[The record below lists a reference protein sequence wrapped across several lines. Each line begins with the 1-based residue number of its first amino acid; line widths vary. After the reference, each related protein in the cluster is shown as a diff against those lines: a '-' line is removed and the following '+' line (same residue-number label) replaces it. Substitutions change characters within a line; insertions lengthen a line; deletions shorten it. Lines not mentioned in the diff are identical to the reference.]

1 MRMESKSAIKLAR
14 SYGLLRYKV
23 VSSSPAFAGVAF
35 RRSSFRKTARTA
47 ENPTTENFLL
57 PGQEEHRLKPM
68 LLVGGLIGR
77 RLLALH
83 QLDVEAER
91 LQLADEHVERFGNA
105 RLDAR
110 FALDDGLVDFRAAI
124 DVVGLRGQEFLQNV
138 RGAIGFERPDFH
150 FAEPLPAELRL
161 AAQRLLGD
169 ERVRPDGASVDLVVD
184 QVRELEH
191 VDVADGDGLIELFAG
206 HAVEQVD
213 FAGVRQAR
221 DFQQVADFRFARAVE
236 YGRGEGNAFLE
247 AFGIFQQL
255 VVAQL
260 RERLPDCRFGE
271 DFAVPAANR
280 FGFHFLAQQAL
291 QAVAEFPAGP
301 AQVRF
306 ENLSDVHTRRNAER
320 VQNDFHRRAIRE
332 RRHIFFR
339 NDARD
344 DALVTVAAG
353 HFVADGELALHGD
366 VDLDQ
371 LDDARGQFVALLE
384 LFLALLGD
392 LAEHIDLAR
401 GHLLDFFDLF
411 DQERILLVELQ
422 TLQVA
427 RGDLFDQVAREF
439 DALGQQA
446 LVGLFV
452 VQVGLENLAA
462 QQIAQALQAL
472 VGEDADFV
480 RKVPFELEDLRG
492 LDGLV
497 ALVFFSALAGEDLDV
512 HDGAFD
518 TRRAVERSVAHVA
531 GFFAEDGAEEFLFR
545 RQGGFALG
553 RNFAN
558 EDVARLHD
566 RADADDAA
574 FVEVA
579 KERLADVGDVASDFL
594 GAQLRVARFDFIL
607 LDVDGGVVIV
617 LHQLFADED
626 GVFEV
631 VPAPGHEGHQHVAA
645 EAEFPAVRA
654 GTVGEHLRLFHAV
667 AHASKWLLVD
677 AGVLVGA
684 LELCERVNVRTNF
697 AAEYAGVVAF
707 DAHDD
712 ALGVDLVH
720 DAVAL
725 AEHDRAGI
733 AGGDALHAGA
743 DERRFAANQRHGLA
757 LHVGAH
763 QGAVGVVVFEE
774 RDQAGGDGNELL
786 RRDVDIVDFIAMLQ
800 HEVSGLAAVDEFRGD
815 LQTLVERNVGLGD
828 DVLVLFPCRK
838 IEAIGFVD
846 DLAALQLI
854 VELFDAVAFDDVPGL
869 ELAVAGVDDVDVVND
884 ASTLHTA
891 IGRFDEAV
899 IVDAGKAAER
909 ADQADVRTFR
919 RFNRADAA
927 VVRRVNVAH
936 FETRALA
943 REATGSKG
951 RKTALVGDFAERVGL
966 VHELAQ
972 LRASEEF
979 ADGRHDRLGVDQV
992 VRHGRGHFL
1001 VHAHLFLDGAFHAD
1015 QADAKL
1021 VFEKF
1026 TDRADAA
1033 VAEMVD
1039 VVHHANV
1046 LAQLEEILDGRN
1058 EVGGVQGAIV
1068 ERGIEPHLDVE
1079 LQAADAAE
1087 IVLARIEEHAAEEIG
1102 GRFERRG
1109 IAGAQLAI
1117 DFDQRFLGRADGILV
1132 ERAGEHQADVV
1143 TLREEDVDFGDAALG
1158 KRLPE
1163 IGGQRLVGLEQ
1174 DFAGL
1179 AIDDVGDAV
1188 SALEVG
1194 KSRANLGDLGLD
1206 QFLEEGFGDALVRA
1220 DDHFFRLGIADFV
1233 GQLAVHDT
1241 LRNVPEQFLVAQGNP
1256 FHLVKGAEDFFIGLH
1271 AQRAQEDGAE
1281 ELALAVNAHVENVL
1295 GVVLEF
1301 HPRAAVRNDLAEEV
1315 GAIVGAFEKDARR
1328 TMQLADDDAL
1338 GAVDDE
1344 GAVIGHQRDV
1354 AVENFLLLDVANG
1367 FRAGVRVFIVYG
1379 ETNSDLERGGIRH
1392 AALLALVHVVL
1403 QLHGNRVAALVAEG
1417 RRILVEGAALLAD
1430 HIARLIR
1437 IGDDGSAAIPAGGA
1451 QVVQTLQV
1459 AALALPVSD
1468 RVIHEF
1474 ELRHFAEV
1482 PDRKHRREHR
1492 LKAAVIAL
1500 AWQQIHLQKALIGLL
1515 LDLNQVGDLDGSLDF
1530 CKIQSLAFPNVLV
1543 GVGHS

>member
-1 MRMESKSAIKLAR
+1 MVSGLVTSPWDQERIFSGLAKLMRMESKSAIKLAR

-138 RGAIGFERPDFH
+138 RGAVSFERPNFH

-191 VDVADGDGLIELFAG
+191 VDVADGDGLIELLAG

-213 FAGVRQAR
+213 LSGVRQAR
-221 DFQQVADFRFARAVE
+221 DFEQVADFRFARAVE
-236 YGRGEGNAFLE
+236 YRRGEGNAVLE

-280 FGFHFLAQQAL
+280 FGFHFLAQEAL

-353 HFVADGELALHGD
+353 HLVADGELALHGD
-366 VDLDQ
+366 IDLDQ
-371 LDDARGQFVALLE
+371 LDDARGQFVAFLE
-384 LFLALLGD
+384 LFLALFGD
-392 LAEHIDLAR
+392 LAEHVDLAR
-401 GHLLDFFDLF
+401 SHLLDLF
-411 DQERILLVELQ
+411 
-422 TLQVA
+422 
-427 RGDLFDQVAREF
+427 DLFDQVAGEF

-480 RKVPFELEDLRG
+480 RKVPFELEDLRSF
-492 LDGLV
+492 DGLV
-497 ALVFFSALAGEDLDV
+497 ALVLFSALAGEDLDV

-518 TRRAVERSVAHVA
+518 ARRAVERSVAHVA

-553 RNFAN
+553 RNLAN

-566 RADADDAA
+566 RADADDTA

-579 KERLADVGDVASDFL
+579 KERLADVGDVARDFL
-594 GAQLRVARFDFIL
+594 GAQLRVARFDFVL

-667 AHASKWLLVD
+667 AYASKRLLVD

-743 DERRFAANQRHGLA
+743 DERRFAANQRHSLA

-786 RRDVDIVDFIAMLQ
+786 RRDVDVVDFIAMLQ

-846 DLAALQLI
+846 DLAALQLV
-854 VELFDAVAFDDVPGL
+854 VELFDAVAFDDVARL
-869 ELAVAGVDDVDVVND
+869 EFAVTGVDDVDVVND

-891 IGRFDEAV
+891 VGRFDEAV
-899 IVDAGKAAER
+899 IIDAGKAAER

-1015 QADAKL
+1015 QADTKL

-1026 TDRADAA
+1026 TDRANAA

-1039 VVHHANV
+1039 VVHHADI

-1068 ERGIEPHLDVE
+1068 ERGVEPHLDVE

-1087 IVLARIEEHAAEEIG
+1087 IILARVEEHAAEEIG

-1143 TLREEDVDFGDAALG
+1143 ALREEDVDFGDAALS
-1158 KRLPE
+1158 KSLP
-1163 IGGQRLVGLEQ
+1163 
-1174 DFAGL
+1174 
-1179 AIDDVGDAV
+1179 
-1188 SALEVG
+1188 
-1194 KSRANLGDLGLD
+1194 
-1206 QFLEEGFGDALVRA
+1206 
-1220 DDHFFRLGIADFV
+1220 
-1233 GQLAVHDT
+1233 
-1241 LRNVPEQFLVAQGNP
+1241 
-1256 FHLVKGAEDFFIGLH
+1256 
-1271 AQRAQEDGAE
+1271 
-1281 ELALAVNAHVENVL
+1281 
-1295 GVVLEF
+1295 
-1301 HPRAAVRNDLAEEV
+1301 
-1315 GAIVGAFEKDARR
+1315 
-1328 TMQLADDDAL
+1328 
-1338 GAVDDE
+1338 
-1344 GAVIGHQRDV
+1344 
-1354 AVENFLLLDVANG
+1354 
-1367 FRAGVRVFIVYG
+1367 
-1379 ETNSDLERGGIRH
+1379 
-1392 AALLALVHVVL
+1392 
-1403 QLHGNRVAALVAEG
+1403 
-1417 RRILVEGAALLAD
+1417 
-1430 HIARLIR
+1430 
-1437 IGDDGSAAIPAGGA
+1437 
-1451 QVVQTLQV
+1451 
-1459 AALALPVSD
+1459 
-1468 RVIHEF
+1468 
-1474 ELRHFAEV
+1474 
-1482 PDRKHRREHR
+1482 
-1492 LKAAVIAL
+1492 
-1500 AWQQIHLQKALIGLL
+1500 
-1515 LDLNQVGDLDGSLDF
+1515 
-1530 CKIQSLAFPNVLV
+1530 
-1543 GVGHS
+1543 